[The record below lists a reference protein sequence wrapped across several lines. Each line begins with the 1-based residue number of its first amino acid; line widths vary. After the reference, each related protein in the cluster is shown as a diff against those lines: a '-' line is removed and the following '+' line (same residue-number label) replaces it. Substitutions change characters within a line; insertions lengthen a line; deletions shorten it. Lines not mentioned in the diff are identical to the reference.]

1 MVSLVLVVELMKS
14 LVQMRQNQGLTGMS
28 EEGQGLQP
36 EEEVQLGAVQ
46 QSHTARPA

>member
-14 LVQMRQNQGLTGMS
+14 LVQMRQNQGLAGMS

-36 EEEVQLGAVQ
+36 MEEVQLGAAQ
-46 QSHTARPA
+46 QSHTGHPS